1 MHVPFGDLKRQYD
14 ANRAEYD
21 AAVHRVLDSGWFI
34 LGKELEAF
42 EADWAVYVGA
52 DFAVGCGS
60 GTEAIHLALWA
71 HGIGPGDRVV
81 TVPNTCVPTVAGIRL
96 AGATIALCD
105 VDPDTGMM
113 DHRAL
118 DTELKRNPAKAVVPV
133 HLYGQ
138 PAGISLIAGVAARHN
153 VALVDDAAQA
163 HGAVYRGRRV
173 GAQGFLT
180 CWSFYPSKNLGAFG
194 DAGAVTTHSE
204 EMATRLRKLRNY
216 GQERRYFHSDPGT
229 NSRLDEM
236 QAAVLRVKLAFLDQ
250 WNERRRAI
258 AQRYRQ
264 EIVNPAIRFLTPTPD
279 STGCGHLFPVFFR
292 ERDLF
297 VRMMAE
303 TGVECL
309 IHYPV
314 PVHLQG
320 AYGDLGY
327 RRGDFPNAERLCGE
341 VVSLP
346 LFPELTDAEVSHVI
360 ASANSV
366 QPD

>member
-1 MHVPFGDLKRQYD
+1 
-14 ANRAEYD
+14 
-21 AAVHRVLDSGWFI
+21 
-34 LGKELEAF
+34 
-42 EADWAVYVGA
+42 
-52 DFAVGCGS
+52 
-60 GTEAIHLALWA
+60 
-71 HGIGPGDRVV
+71 
-81 TVPNTCVPTVAGIRL
+81 
-96 AGATIALCD
+96 
-105 VDPDTGMM
+105 MM